1 MIFGSTGNK
10 RMYNILMTTNKFD
23 NPDLQPL
30 ISRLMSLV
38 SRKTY
43 LEEKQRNELREIDEL
58 IAEVHSQMSDIEP
71 DCINL
76 KIVRVK
82 DVKNLC
88 RRAD

>member
-1 MIFGSTGNK
+1 
-10 RMYNILMTTNKFD
+10 MYNILMTTNKFD